1 MLEGRKFHRH
11 AWLGKEPVQA
21 SAAAATAD
29 IQASASVETTTTVV
43 QPLANTAS
51 DVKQQSNTYQE
62 TKTMKKANINFT
74 LRTWTG
80 TLALVTLMGISCI
93 STHSYGIS
101 RFG

>member
-1 MLEGRKFHRH
+1 MLKARIFHRH
-11 AWLGKEPVQA
+11 AWLGKEPVQT
-21 SAAAATAD
+21 SATAATA
-29 IQASASVETTTTVV
+29 IQASAAVETTTTVV

-51 DVKQQSNTYQE
+51 EDSQQSSTYQE